1 MEGEEAYGDF
11 IKSTGFGGRPG
22 MAPLSSAKK
31 SVVPDP
37 SQYGDPSPAAR
48 SAEAKEFETQ
58 YHSNDARAVMKA
70 PVPNAVKP
78 MQGQPVIQ
86 GAVRRSEYHGQNPL
100 GTPLRYKNV
109 LGDMDSRAQPGVYGD
124 KRWAAVGVG
133 GDQDS
138 PELGRVAARRFRSE
152 NMSATATKLG
162 KRELGILIAV
172 ATFGFVVSV
181 VKWNG
186 KRNNPSASKQWGVA
200 GVVFLA
206 ALGTA
211 SYYYKYSDKTESMGG
226 RLPIGDNNFPVVPI
240 QRGQPDPQV
249 YRKVPDPQDN
259 KEQRMRRVG
268 LDGSELEGP
277 RANYGYQRGKVTEED
292 YQRLQESELM
302 RSARNMN
309 MDKGTFNEYMA
320 RLDGEAPNQFVQKQ
334 PYMPFTAEWEE
345 RTKIDD
351 MSTKFGVSTG
361 PDPANRKYKY
371 KDTRMLQAGA
381 KTMHTKDP
389 PPGSVPP
396 LEKTHPWMEK
406 DMSGQEAPVLLGAEV
421 LNHEKLTAQDT
432 QSFAKSRMMETETL
446 EVPQQQQDNDF
457 MQPVEIKKEVKH
469 SFPVRPSFLPD
480 GTEEQ
485 KAPDGSE
492 QQRRMPP
499 MPQDNIP
506 MLQAS
511 RQKAAIPAEF
521 PQEDSSVQQIQG
533 LNRQFM
539 DHRADPARAQPAPE
553 SGGGL
558 HQGYDDDD
566 SGGGAFEAAFAPLK
580 TPSESE
586 IQEAQADVRRS

>member
-22 MAPLSSAKK
+22 MAPLSAAKP
-31 SVVPDP
+31 SSTPDP
-37 SQYGDPSPAAR
+37 SKYGDPTPQMR
-48 SAEAKEFETQ
+48 RDEAQEFETQ
-58 YHSNDARAVMKA
+58 YHSQDARAIMKA
-70 PVPNAVKP
+70 PIPNAVKP
-78 MQGQPVIQ
+78 MQGQPVVQ
-86 GAVRRSEYHGQNPL
+86 GAVRESEYQGQNQL

-109 LGDMDSRAQPGVYGD
+109 LGDMDSRAQPGIYGD
-124 KRWAAVGVG
+124 RHWAAVGVG
-133 GDQDS
+133 GNQND

-152 NMSATATKLG
+152 RATGTSTKLG
-162 KRELGILIAV
+162 KRELGIMIGA

-186 KRNNPSASKQWGVA
+186 KRGNPAASKQWAVA
-200 GVVFLA
+200 SVVFLGA
-206 ALGTA
+206 IATA
-211 SYYYKYSDKTESMGG
+211 SYYYKYSGNVEEMGG

-240 QRGQPDPQV
+240 QRGQPDAAV

-259 KEQRMRRVG
+259 KQQRMRRVG
-268 LDGSELEGP
+268 LDGSDIEGP

-320 RLDGEAPNQFVQKQ
+320 RLDGEAMNQFVQKQ
-334 PYMPFTAEWEE
+334 PYMPFTAEWAE

-351 MSTKFGVSTG
+351 MSAKFGVSTG

-371 KDTRMLQAGA
+371 KDTRMVQAGA

-406 DMSGQEAPVLLGAEV
+406 DMSGQDAPVLLGAEV
-421 LNHEKLTAQDT
+421 VNHEKLTAQDT

-446 EVPQQQQDNDF
+446 DVPQQKADDDF
-457 MQPVEIKKEVKH
+457 MKPIEIKKEAKH
-469 SFPVRPSFLPD
+469 SFPVRPSFMPD

-485 KAPDGSE
+485 KMPGGQE
-492 QQRRMPP
+492 QQMRGPP
-499 MPQDNIP
+499 IPQDNIP

-511 RQKAAIPAEF
+511 RQKAAIPNEF
-521 PQEDSSVQQIQG
+521 PQEDSVHQIQG
-533 LNRQFM
+533 LNRQVM
-539 DHRADPARAQPAPE
+539 DHRADPNKPPQQPE
-553 SGGGL
+553 NGGGL

-586 IQEAQADVRRS
+586 IQQAQADVRRS